1 MGSDYNVNNNDI
13 KVIWIDE
20 FINNEENKKYMN
32 TLKSNFN
39 KAEGYTLLD
48 NGLENLYL
56 NNNNENF
63 EIIIVIVSGRLFG
76 KYTKK
81 IKKNI
86 NRIINIP
93 YTYIFTSNKFKN
105 VLTGVKPDE
114 EEIISY
120 DTMTLI
126 NNGFYNPGGVFD
138 DFDSLLNEMK
148 ELSNKIA
155 SNFGILPRI
164 KDKMNYEGL
173 LTFEYLNNEEDLLAP
188 ALYRDIITNEKI
200 TKDEYNDFH
209 KFILSFDNE
218 ELKSLVKNLCL
229 FKSIP
234 FEILSK
240 YWARVYTIESDFYK
254 ILNNHLM
261 KSKLSPNY
269 KTFIKVLYKGIDINS
284 LKSYKGN
291 YLYRGAVLNKIELGK
306 IKKYKD
312 SGNLSKIV
320 VFSKAFLSFSEDKKK
335 AEGFI
340 GQSDNTKIGCLYIL
354 ENKNANLHESNA
366 DIQYFSVFPKEK
378 EILFFPGSS
387 FIIKNIKNT
396 KNDKIE
402 ITLNY
407 NGKYKDNYSLIYENL
422 DKLKELLKNNVLT
435 KDLKYDN
442 LSFLKNGKY
451 LIGEKVG
458 QGGLGL
464 VIKAKNMETDEIVA
478 IKKIYKNDAELNNI
492 INNFKRLKIISE
504 KIKYSCKY
512 KDYFETDDY
521 YYIVMSYYDDNL
533 KNYLEQNYLEHKE
546 YLPPILINKIFR
558 QLNETFKEL
567 LNNHIVHRDISP
579 DNILIKYDDDNKI
592 NFDSVLSDYGISKFQ
607 NDEDI
612 LMREQVGKYKF
623 MAPEI
628 IEGKEYK
635 NTCDLYSIGVTMY
648 LLYLGRNP
656 YDDLF
661 FNNDI
666 SIIEEDKDLN
676 DLVRKL
682 LKKNPDER
690 ISWKEY
696 FEHPFFKKY
705 EY

>member
-1 MGSDYNVNNNDI
+1 M
-13 KVIWIDE
+13 
-20 FINNEENKKYMN
+20 FI
-32 TLKSNFN
+32 
-39 KAEGYTLLD
+39 
-48 NGLENLYL
+48 
-56 NNNNENF
+56 
-63 EIIIVIVSGRLFG
+63 
-76 KYTKK
+76 
-81 IKKNI
+81 
-86 NRIINIP
+86 
-93 YTYIFTSNKFKN
+93 YI
-105 VLTGVKPDE
+105 
-114 EEIISY
+114 
-120 DTMTLI
+120 
-126 NNGFYNPGGVFD
+126 
-138 DFDSLLNEMK
+138 
-148 ELSNKIA
+148 
-155 SNFGILPRI
+155 
-164 KDKMNYEGL
+164 
-173 LTFEYLNNEEDLLAP
+173 
-188 ALYRDIITNEKI
+188 
-200 TKDEYNDFH
+200 
-209 KFILSFDNE
+209 
-218 ELKSLVKNLCL
+218 
-229 FKSIP
+229 
-234 FEILSK
+234 
-240 YWARVYTIESDFYK
+240 
-254 ILNNHLM
+254 
-261 KSKLSPNY
+261 
-269 KTFIKVLYKGIDINS
+269 
-284 LKSYKGN
+284 
-291 YLYRGAVLNKIELGK
+291 
-306 IKKYKD
+306 
-312 SGNLSKIV
+312 
-320 VFSKAFLSFSEDKKK
+320 
-335 AEGFI
+335 
-340 GQSDNTKIGCLYIL
+340 

-458 QGGLGL
+458 QGGFGL

-533 KNYLEQNYLEHKE
+533 KNYLEHKE

-648 LLYLGRNP
+648 LLYFGRNP

-696 FEHPFFKKY
+696 FEHPFFTKC